1 MYDPLAHDVT
11 GSVSIS
17 KYNDIEVMD
26 TVRFREP
33 IIAHNAFLGQDVEL
47 PEGTEATV
55 ISIVGEDGTF
65 KLQVSDPETGIP
77 ICFVDTYYDQLI
89 LAD

>member
-11 GSVSIS
+11 GLVSIS
-17 KYNDIEVMD
+17 KFNDIEVMD

-33 IIAHNAFLGQDVEL
+33 IVGYNALIDQEIEL
-47 PEGTEATV
+47 HEGTEATV
-55 ISIVGEDGTF
+55 VDIVGEEGIF
-65 KLQVSDPETGIP
+65 KLQVSDAETGIP
-77 ICFVDTYYDQLI
+77 ICFVEATYDQLI